1 MGHRLLVV
9 DSDRRFIQ
17 DHKASLESAFEVD
30 FRNGTEGSLAHLET
44 GGFAAVLLCVEAS
57 ENKGYSLCSAIR
69 RSPALADLK
78 VALISAKATPEEYAR
93 HQSLK
98 GRADLYLHKPI
109 RPNALVSALTPFVP
123 LKPDDPDNPLGD
135 LGGDLGDEWLESLKS
150 ELEIET
156 APGAPSAPSPAPAT
170 PLLSASALL
179 AGRGSI
185 LAMPQAP
192 PKPPPM
198 AENTG
203 RIELLEARVRD
214 LETKLVANADAL
226 ENSERELARVRDE
239 RAEGEQDLARSQEAL
254 AASEQARVQA
264 EQARAEAEQGR
275 AEAEQGRAEAEQAL
289 GQTGHSGEEARRQ
302 LDEKT
307 QLAMDL
313 MESNQLLQA
322 QLAEAREDHERLS
335 QALRE
340 AQAAAGELETA
351 RDGAQ
356 AARAERERD
365 LQSQLAEARAEQE
378 RLERSGQ
385 ELRDQLEQARQAGAG
400 ELEALRREA
409 AAALEDR
416 ERLERERQSQLGEL
430 REAKDQLERSLQDQL
445 AGAWAAKDQLEQS
458 LRAELAG
465 AWEVREQ
472 QEQALRGQLADAADE
487 LYRRGEAERSLQE
500 RNRELE
506 RARDEAQAGRD
517 QAAQAQSALEQRL
530 AGIEQDHERQQMELM
545 AAIDDRD
552 AQLVRSNAI
561 LDALRAQVQQLE
573 QDKQAAE
580 AAGEQRSGRLRQ
592 LAEQLAGLESQ
603 ARQAAELARSE
614 MP

>member
-156 APGAPSAPSPAPAT
+156 APGATSAPSPAPAT

-275 AEAEQGRAEAEQAL
+275 AEAEQAL
-289 GQTGHSGEEARRQ
+289 SQTGHSGEDARRQ

-356 AARAERERD
+356 AAREERERD

-416 ERLERERQSQLGEL
+416 DRLERERQSQLAEL
-430 REAKDQLERSLQDQL
+430 REAKDLLERSLQDQL

-465 AWEVREQ
+465 AWEAREQ